1 MSSFAALLLCTG
13 TVLAAAGQPANLA
26 GSRPN
31 VLILFADDLGVG
43 DLGVLGHP
51 TISSP
56 NIDKMAN
63 AGGKTHGCPRTRLIP
78 TLLPRA
84 PPHAHRRP

>member
-1 MSSFAALLLCTG
+1 MFALLLFTG
-13 TVLAAAGQPANLA
+13 TAVAATVTEQPANLA

-56 NIDKMAN
+56 NIDKLAL
-63 AGGKTHGCPRTRLIP
+63 GGGESDSRLASP
-78 TLLPRA
+78 A
-84 PPHAHRRP
+84 VEPHAVASSSAPRPR